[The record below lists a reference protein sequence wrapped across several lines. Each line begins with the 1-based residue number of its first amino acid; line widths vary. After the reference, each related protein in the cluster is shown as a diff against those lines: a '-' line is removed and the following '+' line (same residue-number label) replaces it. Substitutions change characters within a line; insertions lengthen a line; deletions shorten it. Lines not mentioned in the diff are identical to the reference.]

1 MFNLFKIFK
10 KKPQKERFE
19 LSLIILEII
28 VLPVKLFLKNENIKL
43 SKKFLNNYYFFFF
56 LSDII
61 SVSSTAFT
69 ASVDLASSRSLTVSR
84 DFFGNW
90 MEPENSI
97 SKPNKDENRR

>member
-43 SKKFLNNYYFFFF
+43 SKKF
-56 LSDII
+56 
-61 SVSSTAFT
+61 
-69 ASVDLASSRSLTVSR
+69 
-84 DFFGNW
+84 
-90 MEPENSI
+90 
-97 SKPNKDENRR
+97 